1 MPMPTTSVL
10 MRVSDRRARQFWD
23 RDRLLSRLMV
33 RALPRDTLAGLAEID
48 SSGTTVAWD
57 CVAVFRPGV
66 LWGAEFPVPN
76 WAGRPVADVAES
88 LRRWLAAAR
97 DTIPREAAPLK

>member
-1 MPMPTTSVL
+1 MPTTSVL
-10 MRVSDRRARQFWD
+10 MRVSDRRVRQFWD

-33 RALPRDTLAGLAEID
+33 HALPRDTLASVAEID

-57 CVAVFRPGV
+57 CVALFRPGV
-66 LWGAEFPVPN
+66 RWGAEFPVPDR
-76 WAGRPVADVAES
+76 AGRPIADVAES

-97 DTIPREAAPLK
+97 DTMRSRLPR